1 MNIFKAW
8 KIWRKL
14 NPLLKLAKEAHMSK
28 SLFKSKVF
36 WVNVLTAGVELSG
49 ALSGLIPPG
58 ALQLA
63 TNVLN
68 IALRLVTSQPVSVL
82 PQNPDAS

>member
-1 MNIFKAW
+1 
-8 KIWRKL
+8 
-14 NPLLKLAKEAHMSK
+14 MSK
-28 SLFKSKVF
+28 SLFKSKIF
-36 WVNVLTAGVELSG
+36 WINVLTGCVELSG
-49 ALSGLIPPG
+49 ALGGFLPPG

-68 IALRLVTSQPVSVL
+68 IAVRLVTSQPVSVL

>member
-8 KIWRKL
+8 KVWRKL
-14 NPLLKLAKEAHMSK
+14 NPIIQLIREESMSK
-28 SLFKSKVF
+28 SLFKSKTF

-49 ALSGLIPPG
+49 VLTGVVGPG
-58 ALQLA
+58 VLQIV

-68 IALRLVTSQPVSVL
+68 IALRLVTSQPVSVM
-82 PQNPDAS
+82 PDSDAS